1 MWVQSLGEEEP
12 LKKKT
17 ATHSSILNLICVV
30 DAFGQPVVSMDHF
43 SEFFFFF
50 WSRMMFLITQ
60 KKIDKAIKKTNYIEI
75 HLPKC

>member
-50 WSRMMFLITQ
+50 LVQ
-60 KKIDKAIKKTNYIEI
+60 IDVFNHTEKNR
-75 HLPKC
+75 